1 LIGEVKFM
9 DMLYRAYSNPM
20 DLMRMYINQGRF
32 GTFVRGFLEEEHK
45 RREEEAKKDNDW
57 KLWVAYVHSYSDK
70 SFEDWKNNIIKSA
83 KSESRRGRDD
93 ELTTEGGL
101 AIVDKVLPRK

>member
-1 LIGEVKFM
+1 M

-32 GTFVRGFLEEEHK
+32 GTFVSGFLGEEHK

-70 SFEDWKNNIIKSA
+70 SFEDWKNSITKSA
-83 KSESRRGRDD
+83 NSKSRRGRDD
-93 ELTTEGGL
+93 ELTTESAI